1 MIKVAISKGEIS
13 QNEIDLRC
21 RKILMAKKWSGLNQ
35 RQLINTKGL
44 YNDLN
49 QFSSQFLCREMA
61 EQAVTVLKNETSML
75 PLQRLDTLKIAALA
89 IGGKRECI
97 STAYEF
103 IFAND
108 II

>member
-1 MIKVAISKGEIS
+1 M
-13 QNEIDLRC
+13 
-21 RKILMAKKWSGLNQ
+21 
-35 RQLINTKGL
+35 
-44 YNDLN
+44 N

-89 IGGKRECI
+89 IGGKKRECI